1 MQSSCFLQLCLK
13 VNLVVERSPQ
23 LRERW
28 ESDRHCSRGKPRGAH
43 KPLRRA
49 RCASGHR
56 SAPQPSPPSPLSLP
70 FFPRAPGSA
79 LRASPLP
86 SLLSPLASQHSP
98 RSLAPAQT
106 HRPLGQLSPVRHHRV
121 RAWVS
126 SLPARERKRG
136 GERERKERERER
148 ESGCAPL
155 LPAPRKY
162 LSRLLSPPLFQNR
175 SHWLVL
181 EWERERR
188 ASRYSHPCKQSF
200 SKGKNG
206 VIYMNRNQIASKNS
220 FLSRRLSETPRSAP
234 PS

>member
-136 GERERKERERER
+136 GERERKEREREKER
-148 ESGCAPL
+148 AA
-155 LPAPRKY
+155 APRCCPHRVSISPGCCP
-162 LSRLLSPPLFQNR
+162 LPFSRIARTGSFLNGKEREEPPVTHTRVNSLSPRGKTVLF
-175 SHWLVL
+175 
-181 EWERERR
+181 
-188 ASRYSHPCKQSF
+188 
-200 SKGKNG
+200 
-206 VIYMNRNQIASKNS
+206 
-220 FLSRRLSETPRSAP
+220 T
-234 PS
+234 